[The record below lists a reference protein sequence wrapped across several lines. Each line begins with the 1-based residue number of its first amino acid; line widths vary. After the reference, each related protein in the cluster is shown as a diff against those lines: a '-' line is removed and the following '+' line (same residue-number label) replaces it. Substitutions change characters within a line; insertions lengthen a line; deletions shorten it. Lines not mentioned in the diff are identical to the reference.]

1 MVILLKAIYIQ
12 SNPYQNSKV
21 ISPKME
27 KPIFK
32 FIKNCKGPKT
42 VKIILKKKNKVGG
55 LTLLDFKTD
64 YKSTMMKIV

>member
-1 MVILLKAIYIQ
+1 
-12 SNPYQNSKV
+12 
-21 ISPKME
+21 ME